1 MRASSLNLTQKNP
14 GRLTRMWGRMP
25 WLWQYLSRY
34 LWTSWWGRKLLS
46 WGSKGKSGNIITSLG
61 RLVLSEYQKT
71 LTASTERKLHCSS
84 AFLSCSCQCRRLQ
97 RERAHRKGPETTVTL
112 GFSRVRTEALRM
124 TLQHKLCKAAL
135 VKRGAGPCSEPIDGV
150 QTGEPTWGLC
160 TCCCAPAAR
169 YQAFQH
175 VRRNTRCRLRF
186 QRARTPPEERSGLN
200 GTGCAW
206 PRRVRLLR
214 HRPPPPAATSGL
226 CWWLHLNW
234 ARRHKRSRWGLVI
247 TVSKHECACCM
258 NTVRADLLH
267 LISCCKSMFQC
278 YVLTSN
284 TAHRRITRW

>member
-71 LTASTERKLHCSS
+71 LTASPERKLHCSS

-135 VKRGAGPCSEPIDGV
+135 VKRGAGPRSEPIDGV

-247 TVSKHECACCM
+247 TVSKQ
-258 NTVRADLLH
+258 
-267 LISCCKSMFQC
+267 LIMSVHAVWIQ
-278 YVLTSN
+278 YVLICSTSFPVVN
-284 TAHRRITRW
+284 LCSSATCSHQTQHTDG